1 MSELDRSVEE
11 ILGDE
16 ELERQQ
22 GEPLPNRE
30 VMSLI
35 SPQGPLGGPLPP
47 VELTDP
53 ALPPE

>member
-11 ILGDE
+11 ILNDE

-22 GEPLPNRE
+22 GEPLPDRE

-35 SPQGPLGGPLPP
+35 TPQGPLGGPLPP